1 MTLSPGIREI
11 MQKGPVIPV
20 VTIEH
25 LDHAIPIA
33 DALAEGGISVIEVT
47 LRSPVSMDSIAA
59 IAKNR
64 PGMTVGAGTVLN
76 PEQMKSAKDAGADFA
91 VSPGA
96 YPKLVQSSVDCGLP
110 LLPGAATA
118 SEMMTLMAM
127 GITAMKFFPATAAGG
142 SGYLK
147 ALAAPLAEAEFCPT
161 GGITPETAADW
172 LALPNVICVGGSWLA
187 PKHALAA
194 GDFAVISDHARACAT
209 LG

>member
-1 MTLSPGIREI
+1 MTFSPGIREI

-25 LDHAIPIA
+25 LDHAIPIT

-118 SEMMTLMAM
+118 SEMMTLNGEGLQSRPVYVTILKAC
-127 GITAMKFFPATAAGG
+127 AAGRR
-142 SGYLK
+142 SGRSFIVSDEWCDRRTGFCTLDRDTTHTCGNCV
-147 ALAAPLAEAEFCPT
+147 ALF
-161 GGITPETAADW
+161 
-172 LALPNVICVGGSWLA
+172 
-187 PKHALAA
+187 
-194 GDFAVISDHARACAT
+194 SDQCNGYFRWFDSGC
-209 LG
+209 LSFS